1 MVVEKTAQQ
10 DIVWNSDDQ
19 SGLLYHK
26 ESVSWHIDYDFNVLK
41 NKENTQGKKLKLPIL
56 AKWGGG

>member
-10 DIVWNSDDQ
+10 DIVWNFDDQ

-41 NKENTQGKKLKLPIL
+41 NKENTRGKN
-56 AKWGGG
+56 